1 LIIPKGPRVN
11 REILTKEV
19 RLILENGKNMGIM
32 PIEEALKIS
41 DRSGLD
47 LVEVAPDAN
56 PPVCRI
62 MSYGKYKYDRQ
73 KKARAARKHQK
84 EVQVK
89 EVNLRPKTEEHD
101 YQFKARHARRFLEKK
116 DKVKVSVLFRGRE
129 IVHKELGKQ
138 MLNRLAEELSEI
150 ALIEKPPTLVNDKR
164 MVMVLAPKA
173 K

>member
-1 LIIPKGPRVN
+1 
-11 REILTKEV
+11 
-19 RLILENGKNMGIM
+19 MGIM

-41 DRSGLD
+41 GRSGLD

-73 KKARAARKHQK
+73 KKARAARKHQR

-164 MVMVLAPKA
+164 MVMVLAPKT